1 MFEIYI
7 KDGEKTIKY
16 IEIKNDINSKGV
28 IKVISSIYLKEC
40 PNCKIEVI
48 ERSK

>member
-16 IEIKNDINSKGV
+16 IEIKNDINSKEI

-40 PNCKIEVI
+40 PNCKIKVI
-48 ERSK
+48 KRSN